1 METIQLKDPNTP
13 PSDEVLKEV
22 LGTSFDAFDE
32 LMKTVRNAPYDL
44 VAGWNYYIDGMAW
57 LCKVQFKK
65 KTVFWL
71 SVWDHYFKTAFYFTE
86 KTKPGVLELEISEPV
101 KTDFIEKKPTGKSIP
116 LVINVTGKEQLG
128 DVLRIVEYKKRLK

>member
-44 VAGWNYYIDGMAW
+44 VAGWNYYIDGKAW

-71 SVWDHYFKTAFYFTE
+71 SVWDQFFKTAFYFTE
-86 KTKPGVLELEISEPV
+86 KTKPGVLELDIDNATKREFDQREL
-101 KTDFIEKKPTGKSIP
+101 TGKLIP
-116 LVINVTGKEQLG
+116 LVINVTEKEQLN
-128 DVLRIVEYKKRLK
+128 DLLTIAEYKKRLR

>member
-44 VAGWNYYIDGMAW
+44 VAGWNYYKDGKAW

-71 SVWDHYFKTAFYFTE
+71 SVWDQYFKTAFYFTE
-86 KTKPGVLELEISEPV
+86 KTKAGVMELEISEQV
-101 KTDFIEKKPTGKSIP
+101 KSEFDQRELTGKLIP
-116 LVINVTGKEQLG
+116 LVINVTEKKQLN
-128 DVLRIVEYKKRLK
+128 DVLTIVEYKKRLR

>member
-32 LMKTVRNAPYDL
+32 LMKTVRKTPYDL
-44 VAGWNYYIDGMAW
+44 VAGWNYYKDGKAW

-86 KTKPGVLELEISEPV
+86 KTKPDVMELDIDNTIKSEF
-101 KTDFIEKKPTGKSIP
+101 DQRELTGKLIP
-116 LVINVTGKEQLG
+116 LIINVTGKEQLN
-128 DVLRIVEYKKRLK
+128 DVLTIVEYKKRLK